1 MSKIHRFTGSA
12 PQEDFAWEGV
22 SPVEINTPDV
32 HGIIKHVLVGP
43 DDGAPT
49 FVIRYFQVPINE
61 STFDHQHPHEHG
73 MVILHGKARLM
84 INQEFHELGPLDSV
98 FVSGND
104 RHQLVNIGDSTLGF
118 LCVIPKIEE

>member
-1 MSKIHRFTGSA
+1 
-12 PQEDFAWEGV
+12 
-22 SPVEINTPDV
+22 
-32 HGIIKHVLVGP
+32 
-43 DDGAPT
+43 
-49 FVIRYFQVPINE
+49 
-61 STFDHQHPHEHG
+61 

-84 INQEFHELGPLDSV
+84 INHEFHELGPLDSV